1 MPMNGT
7 TSSPFLHLKKAL
19 VPNSSGRA
27 ANAILLSGI
36 VFVIWSFA
44 SASTPDPGHPWTEV
58 GDGLWAAT
66 GTTAYRT
73 FTFPNATATVMTTLD
88 IQQGDLIFGS
98 AASTTTRLAKDTNAT
113 RYLSN
118 TGASN
123 NPAWALIN
131 LANGVTGLLPLANG
145 GTNANLTASNGGI
158 VYSTASALAILS
170 GTATAGK
177 VLMSGASAAP
187 SWSTATYPDTAG
199 SAGNILASNGT
210 NWVSSSTPVVA
221 TTTTV
226 ATRSPAATGA
236 FTATAMA
243 SLTVYK
249 VGLFVVPQLITVN
262 QISNSITTATTPGTM
277 KQCVYDINGTKM
289 IDVTS
294 AAPSANAT
302 LSTTVSPAVTLKP
315 GNYYMVIGCA
325 TTCSD
330 TVNYWTSTTASPLT
344 TLTPAGKKIYEGT
357 VTMTSGTCNT
367 TLPAI
372 TAVISSTPVGRLD
385 N

>member
-1 MPMNGT
+1 MNGT
-7 TSSPFLHLKKAL
+7 ISSFFLRVKKNLLPVSSARLVNAL
-19 VPNSSGRA
+19 
-27 ANAILLSGI
+27 LLGGI
-36 VFVIWSFA
+36 IFVIWSFA
-44 SASTPDPGHPWTEV
+44 SATTPDPGHPWTQI
-58 GDGLWAAT
+58 GDGFWAAT

-73 FTFPNATATVMTTLD
+73 FTFPDATATVMTTLG
-88 IQQGDLIFGS
+88 ISQGDILYGS
-98 AASTTTRLAKDTNAT
+98 AASTTTSLAKDTNAT

-131 LANGVTGLLPLANG
+131 LANGVTGLLALANG
-145 GTNANLTASNGGI
+145 GTGASLTASNGGV
-158 VYSTASALAILS
+158 VYSTASAFAILG

-177 VLMSGASAAP
+177 VLMSGTSTAP
-187 SWSTATYPDTAG
+187 TWSTAVYPDTAG
-199 SAGNILASNGT
+199 TAGNILASNGT
-210 NWVSSSTPVVA
+210 NWVSSSTPIVA

-226 ATRSPAATGA
+226 ATRAPGATGA
-236 FTATAMA
+236 VTAQTSP
-243 SLTVYK
+243 SLTSFR
-249 VGLFVVPQLITVN
+249 VGLFTVPFMITVN
-262 QISNSITTATTPGTM
+262 QISTSMAVVTTAGTI
-277 KQCVYDINGTKM
+277 KQCVYNETGTKL

-294 AAPSANAT
+294 AAPTSNTT
-302 LSTTVSPAVTLKP
+302 LSTTVSPAVVLKP
-315 GNYYMVIGCA
+315 GNYYVAIGCA

-330 TVNYWTSTTASPLT
+330 TVNTWTTTTATPLT

-372 TAVISSTPVGRLD
+372 TAAISNTPVGRLD